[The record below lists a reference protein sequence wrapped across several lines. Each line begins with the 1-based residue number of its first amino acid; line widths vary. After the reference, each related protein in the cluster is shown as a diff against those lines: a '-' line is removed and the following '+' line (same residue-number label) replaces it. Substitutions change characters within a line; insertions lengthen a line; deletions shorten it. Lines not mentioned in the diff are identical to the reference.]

1 MNCFHLMRSVQ
12 TIDWVICLT
21 MAVLSPATARPESS
35 IEWFFGRNAGI
46 VISPIEAKPILWNDS
61 AYAGAGMFWDQTGA
75 PILYAGWKTV
85 FNAAGDT
92 LGSCRYDNNL
102 GNPAMIM
109 FRKPG
114 SRDTVFAYQTYH
126 GRSKDNLLRDYFL
139 SEGSST
145 INIIDLKGDNL
156 RGAVFFEADTVISG
170 LNNNINPDRVQ
181 TAASPCLVP
190 HINGRDLWLIAP
202 MASPSGFRVFHVSRD
217 GVKLHQD
224 LLTPEFPRA
233 WSEVSLGGVIH
244 ESLGESK
251 VSPDGR
257 MIASVGGVRGRVI
270 LADFDPSAGLVS
282 NARQIG
288 DTVFFIDLNQVLYY
302 RETDF
307 PYTARPIGCEFSSD
321 GKLLYIAHGSYTH
334 TNALPPLAFEIPF
347 LDSLPGELRQ
357 YDVTLRDADSI
368 RNSKQIVVPFSK
380 INAFAGLQRG
390 PDNRIYVAQREKN
403 FVSRI
408 NKPNERGTACE
419 FERQAVVFP
428 DTSTICTMGFPTMMP
443 TISDYQLRIPDLD
456 LCQGDTAVLP
466 LQGTFVT
473 DSVVWSFGGSGKVGV
488 HYFDQPGAYQVSAT
502 MYVASEPKPPVYA
515 WVYVHE
521 NPTATVTARSNEI
534 CAGDTVKLTGVGG
547 VTASWYVGPTLVA
560 EGRTTVVNPQQTTTY
575 TCIVRTAFGCLDT
588 TQFTLTVKPSAT
600 LQLAGPTAVCAGDSI
615 ELVATGTEGYQ
626 WTSVPTDATMQVQGG
641 RVMARPTQTTRYTC
655 VGSTGAMCDA
665 RVEHTV
671 VVNPKPSV
679 RTANDTSFCEPVPF
693 ELTAFGADEYVWI
706 TEGGDTVSRTRTVN
720 LTPTSTMKLR
730 VVGRTNAGC
739 TGEDTVTITRTL
751 NASITVG
758 GDTLLCEQAATT
770 LTAAGSNAIVWLD
783 EQGQQIG
790 TGPTISVSP
799 TVTTTYRAIDAS
811 GAGCADTTEH
821 TVVVSQRP
829 QLAVTSATP
838 FVCVNDT
845 AVLTATGCYRYEW
858 YTAGGALVSTDPQI
872 RTAITAPTTFRVY
885 GFDSAGCRTESS
897 MTINTL
903 PPSSIRI
910 AVDDTTFDVGD
921 GIQNIPILLHVPPTY
936 VGNTIGP
943 IEAEISVRRASLHIE
958 DYDPTIITGSTIADP
973 DVVLQLVV
981 PVTTVSATPQTLTSL
996 SVRPLIDDDSV
1007 SRISIRLLRLD
1018 GIPLCGSDSVN
1029 HGAITVTGCGRNMYG
1044 GITLVAPPNMRVD
1057 PNPATDHITINAT
1070 SGLPGTHTIEVVNA
1084 IGQIVYSKTLHNA
1097 TGDVISESL
1106 RIPTTD
1112 LSAGLHEAR
1121 LRTPVGV
1128 FSAIV
1133 VVVR

>member
-1 MNCFHLMRSVQ
+1 MSSQFR
-12 TIDWVICLT
+12 T
-21 MAVLSPATARPESS
+21 VLVLCYTFYGTYCSLNAQVMDNH
-35 IEWFFGRNAGI
+35 EWYFGRNAA
-46 VISPIEAKPILWNDS
+46 ISFSQRGVEPSRWNDT
-61 AYAGAGMFWDQTGA
+61 AYAGAGMFWDQTGK
-75 PILYAGWKTV
+75 PVVYSGWKTT
-85 FNAAGDT
+85 FNAVGDT
-92 LGSCRYDNNL
+92 LGNCRYFYNL
-102 GNPAMIM
+102 GYPAMLM

-114 SRDTVFAYQTYH
+114 SRDTVYAYQTYH
-126 GRSKDNLLRDYFL
+126 GHSLDYGQGDNFL

-145 INIIDLKGDNL
+145 INIIDLKANDQ
-156 RGAVFFEADTVISG
+156 RGKLYLEAKTIVSA
-170 LNNNINPDRVQ
+170 LNVPNNPDRVQ
-181 TAASPCLVP
+181 IGASACLVP
-190 HINGRDLWLIAP
+190 HVNGRDLWLVSP
-202 MASPSGFRVFHVSRD
+202 MIIPAGWRVYLISRD
-217 GVKLHQD
+217 SIQLHQSV
-224 LLTPEFPRA
+224 LTPELPRS
-233 WSEVSLGGVIH
+233 WWETNLGGVLWECI
-244 ESLGESK
+244 GETK
-251 VSPDGR
+251 VSPNGR
-257 MIASVGGVRGRVI
+257 MIASIGGVRGRVI
-270 LADFDPSAGLVS
+270 LADFDPALGQVLNS
-282 NARQIG
+282 RQIG
-288 DTVFFIDLNQVLYY
+288 DTALFLDEDRAVLMRRTVFPV
-302 RETDF
+302 
-307 PYTARPIGCEFSSD
+307 TARPMGCEFSPD
-321 GKLLYIAHGSYTH
+321 GKLLYIANGSYTDA
-334 TNALPPLAFEIPF
+334 TAMPIEDFEIPF

-357 YDVTLRDADSI
+357 YDVTLRYADSI

-380 INAFAGLQRG
+380 VNAFAGLQRG

-419 FERQAVVFP
+419 FERMAVVFP
-428 DTSTICTMGFPTMMP
+428 DTNTICTMGFPTMMP

-466 LQGTFVT
+466 LQGSFVT

-502 MYVASEPKPPVYA
+502 MYVASEPKSPVYA

-547 VTASWYVGPTLVA
+547 VTASWYVGPTLVS
-560 EGRTTVVNPQQTTTY
+560 EGRTTVVSPQQTTTY

-588 TQFTLTVKPSAT
+588 TQFTLTVKPTAT
-600 LQLAGPTAVCAGDSI
+600 LQLAGPTTVCAGDSI
-615 ELVATGTEGYQ
+615 ELVATGTDGYQ
-626 WTSVPTDATMQVQGG
+626 WTSVPIDATMQVQGG

-665 RVEHTV
+665 RIEHTV
-671 VVNPKPSV
+671 IVNPKPNV

-693 ELTAFGADEYVWI
+693 ELTASGADQYVWI
-706 TEGGDTVSRTRTVN
+706 TEAGDTVSRTRTVN

-730 VVGRTNAGC
+730 VVGRTLAGC

-758 GDTLLCEQAATT
+758 GDTLLCEQVAIT

-783 EQGQQIG
+783 KQGQQIG
-790 TGPTISVSP
+790 TGPTITVSP

-829 QLAVTSATP
+829 QLAVTATTP
-838 FVCVNDT
+838 FVCINDT
-845 AVLTATGCYRYEW
+845 AMLTATGCYRYEW
-858 YTAGGALVSTDPQI
+858 YTAGGVLVSTDPQI
-872 RTAITAPTTFRVY
+872 RSVITAPTTFRVY
-885 GFDSAGCRTESS
+885 GYDSAGCRTESS

-921 GIQNIPILLHVPPTY
+921 GLQTIPILLHVPSAY

-958 DYDPTIITGSTIADP
+958 DYDPTIITGSTVNDSNVI
-973 DVVLQLVV
+973 LLMYV
-981 PVTTVSATPQTLTSL
+981 PVITVSETPQELTML

-1044 GITLVAPPNMRVD
+1044 GITLVTPPSMRVD
-1057 PNPATDHITINAT
+1057 PNPATDHITIHAT
-1070 SGLPGTHTIEVVNA
+1070 SGLPGAHTIEVVN
-1084 IGQIVYSKTLHNA
+1084 ILGQIVYQRSVQVAPGTELQ
-1097 TGDVISESL
+1097 ESP
-1106 RIPTTD
+1106 RIPTSD
-1112 LSAGLHEAR
+1112 LGQGLHEVR
-1121 LRTPVGV
+1121 FLTPVGMLSST
-1128 FSAIV
+1128 FMV
-1133 VVVR
+1133 VK

>member
-1 MNCFHLMRSVQ
+1 MDKVRKPLCTLVLLLMIVASDASLAQ
-12 TIDWVICLT
+12 GAYT
-21 MAVLSPATARPESS
+21 AT
-35 IEWFFGRNAGI
+35 WYFGRYAAVKI
-46 VISPIEAKPILWNDS
+46 AIDEVQILSWNDS
-61 AYAGAGMFWDQTGA
+61 SYAGAGLYLDQQGTPVLYTGWRT
-75 PILYAGWKTV
+75 L

-92 LGSCRYDNNL
+92 LANCRYRYNV
-102 GNPAMIM
+102 GSPAMIM

-114 SRDTVFAYQTYH
+114 SRDTIYAYQTYH
-126 GRSKDNLLRDYFL
+126 GPSRNYLEADYFL
-139 SEGSST
+139 TEGSST
-145 INIIDLKGDNL
+145 LNIIDLAANENQGKAYL
-156 RGAVFFEADTVISG
+156 EADTVIASTRAG
-170 LNNNINPDRVQ
+170 ENTDRAQ
-181 TAASPCLVP
+181 TAASACLVP
-190 HINGRDLWLIAP
+190 HQNGQDLWLITA
-202 MASPSGFRVFHVSRD
+202 MVSPSGFRVYLVSRN
-217 GVKLHQD
+217 GLALNQV
-224 LLTPEFPRA
+224 LLTPQFPRA
-233 WSEVSLGGVIH
+233 WGEIAYGGVLF

-251 VSPDGR
+251 VSPNGR
-257 MIASVGGVRGRVI
+257 MIASIGGVRGRVI
-270 LADFDPSAGLVS
+270 LADFDPSAGHVS
-282 NARQIG
+282 NPRQIG
-288 DTVFFIDLNQVLYY
+288 DSSYFVDRNEVAFLR
-302 RETDF
+302 REDF
-307 PYTARPIGCEFSSD
+307 PNSARPMGCEFSPD
-321 GKLLYIAHGSYTH
+321 GKLLYIAHGSYTD
-334 TNALPPLAFEIPF
+334 ASAMPVEDFEIPF

-419 FERQAVVFP
+419 FERMAVVFP
-428 DTSTICTMGFPTMMP
+428 DTNTICTMGFPTMMP

-473 DSVVWSFGGSGKVGV
+473 DSVVWSFGGFGKVGV

-534 CAGDTVKLTGVGG
+534 CAGDTVKLTGIGG

-560 EGRTTVVNPQQTTTY
+560 EGRTTVVSPQQTITY

-588 TQFTLTVKPSAT
+588 TQFTLTVKPTAT
-600 LQLAGPTAVCAGDSI
+600 LQLAGPTTVCAGDSI
-615 ELVATGTEGYQ
+615 ELIATGTDGYQ
-626 WTSVPTDATMQVQGG
+626 WTSVPTDATMLVQGG

-655 VGSTGAMCDA
+655 VGSTNAMCDA
-665 RVEHTV
+665 RIEHTV
-671 VVNPKPSV
+671 VVNPKPNV
-679 RTANDTSFCEPVPF
+679 QTATDTSFCEPVPF
-693 ELTAFGADEYVWI
+693 ELTASGADQYVWI

-720 LTPTSTMKLR
+720 LTPTSSMKLR
-730 VVGRTNAGC
+730 VVGRTLAGC

-758 GDTLLCEQAATT
+758 GDTLLCEQIATT
-770 LTAAGSNAIVWLD
+770 LSAAGSNAIVWLD

-790 TGPTISVSP
+790 TGPTITVTP

-829 QLAVTSATP
+829 QLAVASATP

-858 YTAGGALVSTDPQI
+858 YAEGGVLVSTDPQI
-872 RTAITAPTTFRVY
+872 RTVITAPTTFRIY
-885 GFDSAGCRTESS
+885 GYDSAGCRTESS

-910 AVDDTTFDVGD
+910 TVDDTTFNIGD
-921 GIQNIPILLHVPPTY
+921 GLQTIPILLHVPPTY

-943 IEAEISVRRASLHIE
+943 IEAEISVRRASLHLE
-958 DYDPTIITGSTIADP
+958 DYDPTIITGSTVNDS
-973 DVVLQLVV
+973 DVILLMYV
-981 PVTTVSATPQTLTSL
+981 PVITVSETPQELTML

-1029 HGAITVTGCGRNMYG
+1029 NGTITVTGCGRNMYG
-1044 GITLVAPPNMRVD
+1044 GITLVTPPSMRVD
-1057 PNPATDHITINAT
+1057 PNPATDHITIHAT
-1070 SGLPGTHTIEVVNA
+1070 SGLPGAHTIEVVN
-1084 IGQIVYSKTLHNA
+1084 ILGQVVYQRSVQVALGTELQ
-1097 TGDVISESL
+1097 ESP
-1106 RIPTTD
+1106 RIPTSD
-1112 LSAGLHEAR
+1112 LGQGLHEVR
-1121 LRTPVGV
+1121 FQTPVGIYTST
-1128 FSAIV
+1128 FMV
-1133 VVVR
+1133 VK